1 MSWAKYRHKK
11 TSAARKERTDPI
23 MDKSRNVSKDAAE
36 TSTAPHVSVPPLT
49 TLTYF
54 ADAQKNAM
62 QHKSDRNIKAQDQ
75 YNGN

>member
-1 MSWAKYRHKK
+1 MSWAKYQPKK
-11 TSAARKERTDPI
+11 RSAARKETTDPNVD
-23 MDKSRNVSKDAAE
+23 MSRNVSKDAAE

-54 ADAQKNAM
+54 ADAQKNTM